1 MQRTDLK
8 IMEILVQKVPKVV
21 YQDWIINKHY
31 AKRMCQVSHA
41 FGLYLDGNISG
52 VVTYGMSPSATLAAS
67 IAGEKYKSIVYE
79 LNRLITEDNLPKN
92 VLSTFV
98 SRSFKL
104 LPKPMIIVSFADPN
118 SGHHGY
124 IYQATNFIYTG
135 KSSNTTQYTYP
146 DGKEFHFKNFRHKKH
161 SSQFK
166 KELGK
171 SDVTNQDIID
181 FYDLKR
187 KNIDGKYR
195 YIYILGSKKE
205 KKDIMKSFRLE
216 ILKYPKGENKNYE
229 VDFENMDKQLNLFG

>member
-1 MQRTDLK
+1 MMVGIIGTHQN
-8 IMEILVQKVPKVV
+8 IVGVNMEILVQKVPKVV
-21 YQDWIINKHY
+21 YEDWIINKHY

-146 DGKEFHFKNFRHKKH
+146 DGK
-161 SSQFK
+161 
-166 KELGK
+166 
-171 SDVTNQDIID
+171 
-181 FYDLKR
+181 
-187 KNIDGKYR
+187 
-195 YIYILGSKKE
+195 
-205 KKDIMKSFRLE
+205 
-216 ILKYPKGENKNYE
+216 
-229 VDFENMDKQLNLFG
+229 